1 VVKCILD
8 IGNAKYKI
16 DKNSLNLFM
25 QEVRGTDFAP
35 YPDSSLDQGSL
46 DDAICDR
53 FAQGAPGRIFREI
66 MQLYNEYART
76 ENLDVLVKLKVKL
89 EQASSRYKSLV
100 LAEEVLTINSCLP
113 YERRVTCNNGEHDI
127 SRDELE

>member
-1 VVKCILD
+1 MVKCILD

-35 YPDSSLDQGSL
+35 YTDSSEDQGSF
-46 DDAICDR
+46 D
-53 FAQGAPGRIFREI
+53 GANCGHLAKVAPDRIFREI

-89 EQASSRYKSLV
+89 EQVSSQYKSLV

-113 YERRVTCNNGEHDI
+113 YERRVMCNNGEHDI
-127 SRDELE
+127 GRDE